1 MRTGVTLIELITSLT
16 IVGIVATIAVPSIAR
31 ARDRAAVHGA
41 TSALVSSLAEA
52 RHLATRW
59 NRRTAIRMDTAG
71 RRVVVH
77 AGADT
82 VHRLSLG
89 AVFGVS
95 IAVTRD
101 SIAYYPT
108 GLGFGAANARF
119 IVSRGAGAETV
130 TVSRAGR
137 VKR

>member
-1 MRTGVTLIELITSLT
+1 MRTGLTLIELITVLT
-16 IVGIVATIAVPSIAR
+16 ILGIITSVAVPNIATM
-31 ARDRAAVHGA
+31 RDRAAVRGA
-41 TSALVSSLAEA
+41 TSALVSSLADA

-59 NRRTAIRMDTAG
+59 NRRTAVRFDTSAV
-71 RRVVVH
+71 RAIVH
-77 AGADT
+77 SGQDT
-82 VHRLSLG
+82 VAQLPLRVL
-89 AVFGVS
+89 FGVS
-95 IAVTRD
+95 LAVTRD

-119 IVSRGAGAETV
+119 IVTRGAAAETV

>member
-1 MRTGVTLIELITSLT
+1 MRTGVTLIELITVLT
-16 IVGIVATIAVPSIAR
+16 ILGILASVAVPSIASM
-31 ARDRAAVHGA
+31 RDRAAVRGA
-41 TSALVSSLAEA
+41 TSALVSALADA

-59 NRRTAIRMDTAG
+59 NRRTAVRLDTAAARAIVHTG
-71 RRVVVH
+71 R
-77 AGADT
+77 DT
-82 VHRLSLG
+82 VGLVPLG
-89 AVFGVS
+89 ELFGVS
-95 IAVTRD
+95 LVVTRD

-119 IVSRGAGAETV
+119 IVRRGAVAETV